1 MKRRRYGSVRKL
13 SSGRWQARIS
23 GPAGKMT
30 SLGTFATK
38 READR
43 VLAAAETDQARGT
56 WLDPSSGKQ
65 RFGDFAEHW
74 MRTRTLRPM
83 TRTLYERQLR
93 LRILP
98 AFETLTVTEITP
110 TLVREWYAGLMAD
123 AKRRGRGVVTVET
136 TYRLLRAILST
147 AVEDGLIPKN
157 PCRIKGAGTVRDTP
171 RPEITVTQL
180 WKLVDTVPDRYAAL
194 VLLASATALRSGELA
209 ALRRRN
215 VDLHARTLRVDP
227 DVGQYVEPGGGEKPY
242 FGPPKSDA
250 SARSVQ
256 IPDAILGRL
265 AVHMTRHAQPGPDGL
280 VFTTKDGN
288 PVSRH
293 NRSWWRRACRI
304 VAVDERAH
312 LHDCRHAG
320 LTLAAQSGA
329 TLRELMALG
338 GHSTPRAALIY
349 QRATRERASEL
360 ARGVSARLA
369 KGNPRPHRQ

>member
-1 MKRRRYGSVRKL
+1 MKRRRYGNIRKL
-13 SSGRWQARIS
+13 SSGRWQARIP
-23 GPAGKMT
+23 GADGKLV
-30 SLGTFATK
+30 SLGTFALK
-38 READR
+38 READQA
-43 VLAAAETDQARGT
+43 LAAAETDQARGT
-56 WLDPSSGKQ
+56 WVDPSTGKQ

-98 AFETLTVTEITP
+98 TFEGVALTEITP
-110 TLVREWYAGLMAD
+110 TLVREWYAGLAAD
-123 AKRRGRGVVTVET
+123 ARKRGRGAVTVET
-136 TYRLLRAILST
+136 TYRLLRAILTT
-147 AVEDGLIPKN
+147 AAEDGLIPKN
-157 PCRIKGAGTVRDTP
+157 PCRIKGAGAVRDAP
-171 RPEITVTQL
+171 RPEITIVQL
-180 WKLVDTVPDRYAAL
+180 WRLADAVPERYAAL

-215 VDLHARTLRVDP
+215 VDLVQRVIRVDP
-227 DVGQYVEPGGGEKPY
+227 DEGQYVEPGGGQTPY

-250 SARSVQ
+250 GARSVT
-256 IPDAILGRL
+256 IPDAILGVV
-265 AVHMTRHAQPGPDGL
+265 ADHMARHAQPGPDGL
-280 VFTTKDGN
+280 VFTTRDGH

-304 VAVDERAH
+304 VGVDERAH

-338 GHSTPRAALIY
+338 GHSTPRAAMIY
-349 QRATRERASEL
+349 QRTTRERAAEVAQAISD
-360 ARGVSARLA
+360 RLA
-369 KGNPRPHRQ
+369 KGATRLHRS

>member
-1 MKRRRYGSVRKL
+1 MKRRRYGNVRKL
-13 SSGRWQARIS
+13 SSGRWQARIT
-23 GPAGKMT
+23 GPDGKMIP
-30 SLGTFATK
+30 LGTFAMK
-38 READR
+38 READQA
-43 VLAAAETDQARGT
+43 LAATETDQTRGT
-56 WLDPSSGKQ
+56 WTDPSTGKQ
-65 RFGDFAEHW
+65 RFGAFAEHW
-74 MRTRTLRPM
+74 MRTRALRPM

-98 AFETLTVTEITP
+98 TFKSLAVAEITP
-110 TLVREWYAGLMAD
+110 KLVREWYAGLMA
-123 AKRRGRGVVTVET
+123 AATTNGRGVVTVET
-136 TYRLLRAILST
+136 TYRLLRAILMT

-157 PCRIKGAGTVRDTP
+157 PCRIKGAGTVRDAP
-171 RPEITVTQL
+171 RPEITIAQL
-180 WKLVDTVPDRYAAL
+180 WKLVDTVPERYAAL
-194 VLLASATALRSGELA
+194 VLLASATALRSGELS

-215 VDLHARTLRVDP
+215 IDLHRRTIRIDP
-227 DVGQYVEPGGGEKPY
+227 DDGQYVEPGGGQKPY

-250 SARSVQ
+250 GARTIV

-265 AVHMTRHAQPGPDGL
+265 AVHLAEHAQPGPDGL

-304 VAVDERAH
+304 VGVDEEAH

-349 QRATRERASEL
+349 QRASGERASEV
-360 ARGVSARLA
+360 ARGMSARLA
-369 KGNPRPHRQ
+369 QGDPRPRRS

>member
-1 MKRRRYGSVRKL
+1 
-13 SSGRWQARIS
+13 
-23 GPAGKMT
+23 
-30 SLGTFATK
+30 
-38 READR
+38 
-43 VLAAAETDQARGT
+43 
-56 WLDPSSGKQ
+56 
-65 RFGDFAEHW
+65 
-74 MRTRTLRPM
+74 MRTRALRPM

-98 AFETLTVTEITP
+98 TFKSLAVAEITP
-110 TLVREWYAGLMAD
+110 KLVREWYSGLMAE
-123 AKRRGRGVVTVET
+123 ATTNGRGVVTVET
-136 TYRLLRAILST
+136 TYRLLRAILMT
-147 AVEDGLIPKN
+147 AVEDGLTPKN
-157 PCRIKGAGTVRDTP
+157 PCRIKGAGTVRDAP
-171 RPEITVTQL
+171 RPEITIAQL
-180 WKLVDTVPDRYAAL
+180 WKLVDTVPERYAAL
-194 VLLASATALRSGELA
+194 VLLASATALRSGELS

-215 VDLHARTLRVDP
+215 IDLHRRTIRIDP
-227 DVGQYVEPGGGEKPY
+227 DDGQYVEPGGGQKPY

-250 SARSVQ
+250 GARTIV

-265 AVHMTRHAQPGPDGL
+265 AVHMAEHAQPGPDGL

-304 VAVDERAH
+304 VGVDEEAH

-349 QRATRERASEL
+349 QRASGERASEV
-360 ARGVSARLA
+360 ARGMSARLA
-369 KGNPRPHRQ
+369 KGDPRPRRS